1 MHSRIH
7 GLGITVLAL
16 SAVAALAAP
25 AVTEKP
31 AARDRALER
40 PATSGSNLPPRIAE
54 VSFFE
59 VRDRP
64 LHDALRLLFKAARRE
79 HKVDAD
85 VPNPRVTIK
94 VNQLS
99 FDDALGRLLAEAS
112 KASPGIVA

>member
-25 AVTEKP
+25 AGTAKP

-40 PATSGSNLPPRIAE
+40 PATLGPRIAE

-79 HKVDAD
+79 HKTDAD
-85 VPNPRVTIK
+85 VPNPRVT
-94 VNQLS
+94 VRASQLS
-99 FDDALGRLLAEAS
+99 FDEALGRLLAE
-112 KASPGIVA
+112 